1 MTKLSK
7 GQISIE
13 LILLMMAVLLA
24 GVLVSYHMTKFTFE
38 GTPLTE
44 VRQTVFG
51 VITVG
56 GVTSTE
62 DEPGFSLNISGLT
75 ITPTGSIKNFELYI
89 NDTRDD
95 VDYRYN
101 IELGDKGLML
111 INGTNITQVSVYPT
125 PITGSASEVIF
136 RTSSLDTLLVD
147 LGGGETEFPI
157 PQYINKFI
165 IKSNNPDT
173 YPIYYSVGKDPKTP
187 TSAQL
192 IVDFQCNDVNITLV
206 QAGGGGSVSYTLVEG
221 TDGSISLVEI

>member
-1 MTKLSK
+1 MNFY
-7 GQISIE
+7 
-13 LILLMMAVLLA
+13 LLVASVSLA
-24 GVLVSYHMTKFTFE
+24 IQLGVLVLLIVGYQFKRHVITSYSIHYTKLYE
-38 GTPLTE
+38 
-44 VRQTVFG
+44 TVFG
-51 VITVG
+51 AITVG

-111 INGTNITQVSVYPT
+111 INGTTITQVSVYPT

-136 RTSSLDTLLVD
+136 RTSNLDTLLVD

-157 PQYINKFI
+157 
-165 IKSNNPDT
+165 
-173 YPIYYSVGKDPKTP
+173 
-187 TSAQL
+187 
-192 IVDFQCNDVNITLV
+192 
-206 QAGGGGSVSYTLVEG
+206 SYNFV
-221 TDGSISLVEI
+221 